1 MDKNSPDLM
10 KNITLQIKSVQQ
22 TSSSI
27 NTKRSTAIYII
38 VKLLKVKS
46 QLITD
51 METTMEI
58 NTWLIRNNS
67 GQKATLWHAKTVNQ

>member
-58 NTWLIRNNS
+58 NT
-67 GQKATLWHAKTVNQ
+67 